1 MFIVPVK
8 NPQTKKEI
16 LRQLIN
22 FFVYETKG
30 QITKTQLVKFIYLA
44 DLYAV
49 KWTNQQLTDLDWRY
63 YYYGPWEGKI
73 DKMLDEMM
81 NGGEICLKWV
91 EGAILIKRGP
101 TLSYPSELPLSLR
114 LILENIRRD
123 WAGAERFQPML
134 DYVYQTAPMVEASQ
148 NHCPEERARLNLVR
162 EREKLLA
169 ELY

>member
-1 MFIVPVK
+1 MVK
-8 NPQTKKEI
+8 RRVTTLPGKQEM
-16 LRQLIN
+16 LRKLIN
-22 FFVYETKG
+22 FFVGETRG

-49 KWTNQQLTDLDWRY
+49 KWTEQQLTALDWRY

-73 DKMLDEMM
+73 DKTLSEM
-81 NGGEICLKWV
+81 NGGDICI
-91 EGAILIKRGP
+91 EGVRQSIFIRRGP
-101 TLSYPSELPLSLR
+101 TFSGFSELPLSLR

-123 WAGAERFQPML
+123 WAGAERFEQML
-134 DYVYQTAPMVEASQ
+134 DYVYSTAPMVEARQ
-148 NHCPEERARLNLVR
+148 NHLPEEKAPLNLVR

>member
-1 MFIVPVK
+1 MAMRTVTNKP
-8 NPQTKKEI
+8 TKKEI

-22 FFVYETKG
+22 FFVYETRG
-30 QITKTQLVKFIYLA
+30 QITKTQLVKFLYLA

-73 DKMLDEMM
+73 DKMLDEM
-81 NGGEICLKWV
+81 NGRDICLEGGERSIF
-91 EGAILIKRGP
+91 IKKGP

-123 WAGAERFQPML
+123 WAGAERFQQML

-148 NHCPEERARLNLVR
+148 NHRPEERARLNLVR

>member
-1 MFIVPVK
+1 MAMRTVTNKP
-8 NPQTKKEI
+8 TKKEI

-22 FFVYETKG
+22 FFVYETRG

-73 DKMLDEMM
+73 DKMLDEM
-81 NGGEICLKWV
+81 NGRDIYLERGERSIF
-91 EGAILIKRGP
+91 IKTGP

-123 WAGAERFQPML
+123 WAGAERFQQML
-134 DYVYQTAPMVEASQ
+134 DYVYKTAPMVEASQ
-148 NHCPEERARLNLVR
+148 NHRPEERARLNLVR